1 MIFGFWFLLSN
12 VNRPNQKNLLQQ
24 MLQGHSSQLRPACQQ
39 VRFVL
44 TVASR
49 RHLTSLPPVWMSTS
63 VDLDRAESMQ
73 ANKDMFNGVVG
84 GRAGKRCRG
93 RPLYDY
99 LAMFVILFASGLGL
113 DPWRYPC
120 SPAISCL

>member
-1 MIFGFWFLLSN
+1 MSIVQIL
-12 VNRPNQKNLLQQ
+12 KKLLQQ

-44 TVASR
+44 TLASR

-84 GRAGKRCRG
+84 GPAGKRCRG
-93 RPLYDY
+93 RPLCDS

-120 SPAISCL
+120 SPEISCL

>member
-1 MIFGFWFLLSN
+1 
-12 VNRPNQKNLLQQ
+12 
-24 MLQGHSSQLRPACQQ
+24 MLTL
-39 VRFVL
+39 
-44 TVASR
+44 ASR

-84 GRAGKRCRG
+84 GPAGKRCRG
-93 RPLYDY
+93 RPLCDY

-113 DPWRYPC
+113 DPWRYPLLAGNLLFVASC
-120 SPAISCL
+120 LNLSRVQIWWPPFGNKKKTSGFHFISCIPQACCAL

>member
-12 VNRPNQKNLLQQ
+12 VNRPNKKNLLQQ

-84 GRAGKRCRG
+84 GPAGKRCRG

-99 LAMFVILFASGLGL
+99 LAMFCHFICEWVGS
-113 DPWRYPC
+113 
-120 SPAISCL
+120 